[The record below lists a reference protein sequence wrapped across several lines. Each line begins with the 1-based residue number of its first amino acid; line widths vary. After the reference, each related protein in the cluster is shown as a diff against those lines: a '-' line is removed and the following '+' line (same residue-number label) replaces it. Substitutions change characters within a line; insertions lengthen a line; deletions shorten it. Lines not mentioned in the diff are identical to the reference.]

1 MSLQKRRCVRS
12 AKEKL
17 GWKVLRMLHW
27 KKIEYDKLEDEEK
40 MRMWANEL
48 GKSGVSPRM

>member
-1 MSLQKRRCVRS
+1 MSN
-12 AKEKL
+12 
-17 GWKVLRMLHW
+17 W